1 VTDEPQQPTA
11 PVTPPTPPLFSEA
24 PYSGNVRARIR
35 GYDWQLTIRAA
46 DSTTFTAKV
55 DGLMNWLDT
64 KADKAV
70 NLELPPNVP
79 APVTGAPAPQAH
91 TQSSNGGTFHIVK
104 MQIEPRADG
113 KVNIKFFEVGHQ
125 YPDITAVKTP
135 AEGAVL
141 LQPLGGYTP
150 AHMVAGE
157 YNITAAIEWVASYK
171 MNSKGNPYKNIKS
184 IKPA

>member
-1 VTDEPQQPTA
+1 MTDEAQHATQTA
-11 PVTPPTPPLFSEA
+11 PQFTEA

-64 KADKAV
+64 KADKAI

-79 APVTGAPAPQAH
+79 APVTGAPTTQAPAPQAA
-91 TQSSNGGTFHIVK
+91 NGGTFHIVK

-113 KVNIKFFEVGHQ
+113 KVNVKFFEAGHQ

-135 AEGAVL
+135 AEGAL
-141 LQPLGGYTP
+141 MLQPIGGWTP

-157 YNITAAIEWVASYK
+157 YNITAAIEWVASDK

>member
-1 VTDEPQQPTA
+1 MTDEPQQVTRPQNTA
-11 PVTPPTPPLFSEA
+11 PQFTEA

-55 DGLMNWLDT
+55 DGLMNWLDQ
-64 KADKAV
+64 KADKAI

-79 APVTGAPAPQAH
+79 APVVSAPAQQAQ
-91 TQSSNGGTFHIVK
+91 TANGGTFHVVK

-113 KVNIKFFEVGHQ
+113 KVNIKFFEAGHQ

-135 AEGAVL
+135 AEGALL

-157 YNITAAIEWVASYK
+157 YQIGAAIEWVTSDK